1 MGDLPAA
8 RREAPAWAGLRR
20 RYGVWVAP
28 LILATSPHPVK
39 LGHAGGLPSDS
50 DNPAHTRCDQEAAAW
65 TMAERHV
72 RVPRMAGRARW
83 IAAAVLGVAFVLW
96 LVLFAPRLLVPA
108 ASVRDVTDAAKR
120 HELQDSRLKLQND
133 VRTTL
138 LQGLGGLAVLV
149 GAFFTY
155 RQVQTSR
162 RQLEHTIESSRQQ
175 HELDR
180 QGQVTER
187 FTRAIDQLGHAQLD
201 VRLGGIYALERIARD
216 SPDDRATIGEVLTA
230 FVRGHAPWPPRL
242 PGQYMATAPID
253 EVPELQIRAPDVQ
266 ACLTVLG
273 RGGFASPAQ
282 GHGDRLNLHAVD
294 LRQAYL
300 RGAHLERA
308 RLVGAHLEGANLIGA
323 HLEEADLS
331 GAHLEGADLH
341 SANLDGAI
349 LERANLKSANLESA
363 HLTEAK
369 LARADLTRAFLL
381 KAHLERA
388 HIIKANL
395 EGATLSEARLE
406 GANLGGAT
414 LENASLGDAHLE
426 GAIIGGVN
434 FEGAFLVGVH
444 VQGAR
449 ADHLTRWSGESDWRA
464 AGVTFE

>member
-1 MGDLPAA
+1 
-8 RREAPAWAGLRR
+8 
-20 RYGVWVAP
+20 
-28 LILATSPHPVK
+28 
-39 LGHAGGLPSDS
+39 
-50 DNPAHTRCDQEAAAW
+50 
-65 TMAERHV
+65 
-72 RVPRMAGRARW
+72 
-83 IAAAVLGVAFVLW
+83 VLGVAFVLW
-96 LVLFAPRLLVPA
+96 LVLFAPRLLVPP
-108 ASVRDVTDAAKR
+108 ASLRDVTDAAKR

-155 RQVQTSR
+155 RQVQTNR
-162 RQLEHTIESSRQQ
+162 RQLDHTIESSRQQ

-216 SPDDRATIGEVLTA
+216 SPADRATIGEVLIA
-230 FVRGHAPWPPRL
+230 FVRSHAPWPPSL
-242 PGQYMATAPID
+242 PGQYRDEAPID
-253 EVPELQIRAPDVQ
+253 QVPELQVRAPDVQ
-266 ACLTVLG
+266 ASLTVLG
-273 RGGFASPAQ
+273 RGGFAQPEGRA
-282 GHGDRLNLHAVD
+282 DRLDLHAVD
-294 LRQAYL
+294 LRH
-300 RGAHLERA
+300 AH
-308 RLVGAHLEGANLIGA
+308 LVGAHLEGTILRGA

-341 SANLDGAI
+341 SANLDGTI

-388 HIIKANL
+388 HIINAHL